1 MGDLRRRSSKE
12 TNHSE
17 MLVNSRDLMH
27 SFIIIVNTILYTSN
41 WLKTSILNG
50 LTTKKEIIKN
60 KIKKKE
66 IIIMGCDGGVSVTW

>member
-1 MGDLRRRSSKE
+1 
-12 TNHSE
+12 
-17 MLVNSRDLMH
+17 MH
-27 SFIIIVNTILYTSN
+27 RFIIIVNTILYTSN

-66 IIIMGCDGGVSVTW
+66 IIIMGCDGGVSITW